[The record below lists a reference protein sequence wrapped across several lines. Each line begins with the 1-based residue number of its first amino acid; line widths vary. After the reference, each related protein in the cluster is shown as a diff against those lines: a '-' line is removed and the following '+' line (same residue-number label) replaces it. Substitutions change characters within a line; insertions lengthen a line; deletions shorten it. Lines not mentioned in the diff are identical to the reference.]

1 MASAGWGVWHRALI
15 SGRISGP
22 RAALLRALLAAMA
35 KPYGWAVR
43 WRNAR
48 YDRGR
53 AASFSAA
60 VPVVS
65 VGNLTL
71 GGVGKTP
78 MVALLAQWCQ
88 SQGLRPVIISRGY
101 GGRGGLNDEA
111 LELERRLPGV
121 VQLQQADR
129 VAAAR
134 DAVALHGADV
144 LLLDD
149 GFQHRR
155 LRRDLEIV
163 LLDGL
168 DPFGH
173 DRLFPRGTL
182 RESVESLARAQV
194 VVLTRA
200 DAVSADDRQRIR
212 RRALAASPSALWLE
226 GVHAPQALVGT
237 GGELSDPGVALGQRA
252 FVFCGIGNPDGF
264 RHTVESLGCAV
275 AGLEV
280 FDDHHAYSADEVRH
294 LSERAAAASADWVL
308 CTEKD
313 WVKIDPSWWPP
324 GPKPAAVRISM
335 ELVGPLDAFN
345 ERLTALVRQRSNG

>member
-1 MASAGWGVWHRALI
+1 MASAGWGVWHRELI
-15 SGRISGP
+15 AGRIGGP
-22 RAALLRALLAAMA
+22 RAALWRALLTAIE

-43 WRNAR
+43 RRNAR
-48 YDRGR
+48 YDRGL
-53 AASFSAA
+53 AASIAA
-60 VPVVS
+60 GVPVIS

-88 SQGLRPVIISRGY
+88 GQGLRPVIISRGY
-101 GGRGGLNDEA
+101 GSRGGWNDEA
-111 LELERRLPGV
+111 MELDRRLPGV
-121 VQLQQADR
+121 VHLQQPDR
-129 VAAAR
+129 AAAAR

-155 LRRDLEIV
+155 LRRDLDIV

-182 RESVESLARAQV
+182 REPVESLARAQV
-194 VVLTRA
+194 IVLTRA

-226 GVHAPQALVGT
+226 GVHAPQALVGV
-237 GGELSDPGVALGQRA
+237 GGELSDPSIAEGQRA

-264 RHTVESLGCAV
+264 RHTAASLGCAV
-275 AGLEV
+275 AGFEV
-280 FDDHHAYSADEVRH
+280 FDDHHTYSAAEVRR
-294 LSERAAAASADWVL
+294 LSEQAAAAGADWVF

-335 ELVGPLDAFN
+335 ELVGPLDPFN
-345 ERLTALVRQRSNG
+345 ERLTAAVRQRSSL